1 MDKRFAHLDDGTSS
15 SSKLNKLRAGVLGA
29 NDGIVSI
36 SSVVMGVAGATN
48 NKGSIFTAGMAALVA
63 GALSMA
69 VGEYVSVSSQSD
81 AEKMYIKKEKRELEE
96 SPEEEL
102 EELTRAYIDMGVSR
116 NTATDVA
123 LQLTANDAVK
133 AHLSTEFNIDENQI
147 SSPTNAA
154 LASLGAFTIGGLI
167 PFATIVL
174 SPSNIRLFATGI
186 AVVVAL
192 SITGYTSA
200 YAGGAPKM
208 RAILR
213 IVIGGVIAMIAT
225 YLIGRAFGT
234 SVS

>member
-1 MDKRFAHLDDGTSS
+1 
-15 SSKLNKLRAGVLGA
+15 
-29 NDGIVSI
+29 
-36 SSVVMGVAGATN
+36 MGVAGATN